1 MPQKPR
7 FNQKLEAALL
17 FFGGIFLF
25 TIFGRAFYQAHFVAI
40 HEAFRIAR
48 DWPFP
53 VFAVLCF
60 WIALSQKNRP
70 AQSSCAGIGIGAL
83 FALAWITAWT
93 AKLLFNW
100 P

>member
-7 FNQKLEAALL
+7 HNQHLEAVLL
-17 FFGGIFLF
+17 FFGGIFLA

-48 DWPFP
+48 DWPFITI
-53 VFAVLCF
+53 AALCF
-60 WIALSQKNRP
+60 WIAWLESGR
-70 AQSSCAGIGIGAL
+70 SSKSSIGGVLIGSL
-83 FALAWITAWT
+83 FALAWLIAWA